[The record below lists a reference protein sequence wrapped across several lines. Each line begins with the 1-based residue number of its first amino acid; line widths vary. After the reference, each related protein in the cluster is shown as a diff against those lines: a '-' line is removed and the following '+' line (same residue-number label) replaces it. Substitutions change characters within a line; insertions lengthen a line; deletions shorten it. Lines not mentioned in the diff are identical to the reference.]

1 MKGVLN
7 DPDIGGDEVRI
18 GRDILQLTD
27 LLESFL
33 RNQEEEKF
41 HYSELSKIFKRLGRV
56 DKDKYRE
63 YIKRM
68 PTNILGDILLDLSE
82 RNLEEALEVL
92 SLKKLINT
100 IKYLESDDAT
110 DLMEDIEEIS
120 EELAHQ
126 ILEGLDNKN
135 QEEIQ
140 LLRSYED
147 DHAGSYMQ
155 LEVFMAN
162 HNETVRNTIERFRI
176 SKGNGELENIASVFI
191 TGDYKNLVATISLE
205 DLILFDLESPFRE
218 ILGKAPEKYRSRYV
232 RDTDDIEEVAQ
243 LFKEYDL
250 SVLPVIDAQGYVM
263 GRITADDIY
272 DILQE
277 IATEQMYNLAGV
289 DDDVEGENK
298 AMDISRK
305 RGKWQF
311 LNMCTAFFSASVI
324 GRYQETIELLPALAV
339 LMPIVAS
346 MGGNT
351 GNQALTVMVRRLGMG
366 DVDNTNWDQSLVRE
380 IIVAVTNGLI
390 FATLVGLGS
399 YLWFKNAKIS
409 MVMSFAILMNFT
421 IAGLCGTLIPILLKK
436 LNTDPAVGS
445 SILLTMITDAL
456 GFLIFLGLAKFLIF

>member
-1 MKGVLN
+1 M
-7 DPDIGGDEVRI
+7 RI

-33 RNQEEEKF
+33 RNQGEEKF
-41 HYSELSKIFKRLGRV
+41 HYSELSKIFKRLGRL

-68 PTNILGDILLDLSE
+68 PTNILGDILLDLSD
-82 RNLEEALEVL
+82 RNLEDALEVL
-92 SLKKLINT
+92 SLKKLINS
-100 IKYLESDDAT
+100 IKHLESDDAT
-110 DLMEDIEEIS
+110 DLLEDIEEIS

-126 ILEGLDNKN
+126 IMEGLDNKN

-147 DHAGSYMQ
+147 DHAGAYMQ

-162 HNETVRNTIERFRI
+162 HNETVRNTIERFRVL
-176 SKGNGELENIASVFI
+176 KGNGELENISSVFI
-191 TGDYKNLVATISLE
+191 TGDYKNLVATISLD
-205 DLILFDLESPFRE
+205 DLILFDLESPFKE
-218 ILGKAPEKYRSRYV
+218 ILSKTPEKYRSRYV
-232 RDTDDIEEVAQ
+232 RDTDDIEEVAK

-277 IATEQMYNLAGV
+277 LATEQMYNLAGV
-289 DDDVEGENK
+289 DDDVEGENR

-324 GRYQETIELLPALAV
+324 GQYQETIEVLPALAV

-366 DVDNTNWDQSLVRE
+366 EVDNTNWDQSLARE
-380 IIVAVTNGLI
+380 MIVAVTNGLI

-399 YLWFKNAKIS
+399 FLWFDNYKVS
-409 MVMSFAILMNFT
+409 MVMSVAILMNFT

-456 GFLIFLGLAKFLIF
+456 GFLIFLGLAKLLIF

>member
-1 MKGVLN
+1 M
-7 DPDIGGDEVRI
+7 RI

-33 RNQEEEKF
+33 RNQGEEKF
-41 HYSELSKIFKRLGRV
+41 HYSELSKIFKRLGRL

-68 PTNILGDILLDLSE
+68 PTNILGDILLDLSD
-82 RNLEEALEVL
+82 RNLEDALEVL
-92 SLKKLINT
+92 SLKKLINS
-100 IKYLESDDAT
+100 IKHLESDDAT
-110 DLMEDIEEIS
+110 DLLEDIEEIS

-126 ILEGLDNKN
+126 IMEGLDNKN

-147 DHAGSYMQ
+147 DHAGAYMQ

-162 HNETVRNTIERFRI
+162 HNETVRNTIERFRVL
-176 SKGNGELENIASVFI
+176 KGNGELENIASVFI
-191 TGDYKNLVATISLE
+191 TGDYKNLVATISLD
-205 DLILFDLESPFRE
+205 DLILFDLESPFKE
-218 ILGKAPEKYRSRYV
+218 ILSKTPEKYRSRYV
-232 RDTDDIEEVAQ
+232 RDTDDIEEVAK

-277 IATEQMYNLAGV
+277 LATEQMYNLAGV
-289 DDDVEGENK
+289 DDDVEGENR

-324 GRYQETIELLPALAV
+324 GQYQETIEVLPALAV

-366 DVDNTNWDQSLVRE
+366 EVDNTNWDQSLVRE
-380 IIVAVTNGLI
+380 MIVAVTNGLI
-390 FATLVGLGS
+390 FATLVGMGS
-399 YLWFKNAKIS
+399 FLWFNNYKVS
-409 MVMSFAILMNFT
+409 MVMSVAILMNFT

-456 GFLIFLGLAKFLIF
+456 GFLIFLGLAKLLIF

>member
-1 MKGVLN
+1 M
-7 DPDIGGDEVRI
+7 RI

-33 RNQEEEKF
+33 RNQGEEKF
-41 HYSELSKIFKRLGRV
+41 HYSELSKVFKRLGRL

-68 PTNILGDILLDLSE
+68 PTNILGDILLDLSD
-82 RNLEEALEVL
+82 RNLEDALEVL
-92 SLKKLINT
+92 SLKKLINS
-100 IKYLESDDAT
+100 IKHLESDDAT
-110 DLMEDIEEIS
+110 DLLEDIEEIS

-126 ILEGLDNKN
+126 IMEGLDNKN

-147 DHAGSYMQ
+147 DHAGAYMQ

-162 HNETVRNTIERFRI
+162 HNETVRNTIERFRVL
-176 SKGNGELENIASVFI
+176 KGNGELENISSVFI
-191 TGDYKNLVATISLE
+191 TGDYKNLVATISLD
-205 DLILFDLESPFRE
+205 DLILFDLESPFKE
-218 ILGKAPEKYRSRYV
+218 ILSKTPEKYRSRYV
-232 RDTDDIEEVAQ
+232 RDTDDIEEVAK

-277 IATEQMYNLAGV
+277 LATEQMYNLAGV
-289 DDDVEGENK
+289 DDDVEGENR

-324 GRYQETIELLPALAV
+324 GQYQETIEVLPALAV

-366 DVDNTNWDQSLVRE
+366 EVDNTNWDQSLARE
-380 IIVAVTNGLI
+380 MIVAVTNGLI

-399 YLWFKNAKIS
+399 FLWFDNYKVS
-409 MVMSFAILMNFT
+409 MVMSVAILMNFT

-456 GFLIFLGLAKFLIF
+456 GFLIFLGLAKLLIF